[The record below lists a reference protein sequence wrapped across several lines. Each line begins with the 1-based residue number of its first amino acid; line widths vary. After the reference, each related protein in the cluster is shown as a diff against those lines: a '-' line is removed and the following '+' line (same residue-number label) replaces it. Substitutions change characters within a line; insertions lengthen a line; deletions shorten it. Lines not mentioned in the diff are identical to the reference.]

1 MLKQCS
7 YVARNRRGKR
17 SLIIFVMVI
26 IYAKISQILDTTV
39 KQLIILNNEVVII
52 KVKLFLIFT
61 PIIMLDE

>member
-1 MLKQCS
+1 
-7 YVARNRRGKR
+7 
-17 SLIIFVMVI
+17 MVI

-52 KVKLFLIFT
+52 KVKLFLVFT